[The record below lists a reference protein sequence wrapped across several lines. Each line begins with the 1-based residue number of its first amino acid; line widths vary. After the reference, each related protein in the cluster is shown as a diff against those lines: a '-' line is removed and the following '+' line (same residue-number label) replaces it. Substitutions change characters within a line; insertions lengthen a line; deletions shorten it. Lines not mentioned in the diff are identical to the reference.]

1 MEERE
6 RGKKMKK
13 IMKENNGRGNVELS
27 NWWER
32 KPRPSCREVY
42 HRGERRESW
51 RKVKKREKGDQ
62 LKKKEKR
69 KNKKE
74 ADRIFLSE

>member
-1 MEERE
+1 LKWGRILDGGERE

-27 NWWER
+27 NRWER

-51 RKVKKREKGDQ
+51 RKVKERERRSVEKEGE
-62 LKKKEKR
+62 KKE
-69 KNKKE
+69 
-74 ADRIFLSE
+74 